1 MAGSYYFVKNNPNIK
16 EANFFLPE
24 RPSFGQFVAH
34 KAITTPIVAQN
45 VEAGQMTIMNSVIT
59 IVVLH
64 NWYLYTTTP
73 ECPPNFYHDTGERV
87 PC

>member
-1 MAGSYYFVKNNPNIK
+1 
-16 EANFFLPE
+16 
-24 RPSFGQFVAH
+24 
-34 KAITTPIVAQN
+34 
-45 VEAGQMTIMNSVIT
+45 MTIMNSVIT

-64 NWYLYTTTP
+64 NWYLYTSTP